1 MLLLQSGTVP
11 GWVGPVMALSLLVIA
26 LAFVIIAI
34 AVAVTARQAAREMQQ
49 LLTVIEG
56 LRSDLAPALKL
67 TQSFAG
73 HGDRLVTAVTGETEE
88 IVRASKALRTGLERR
103 FENLQ
108 AVYDVLAEEVEE
120 TAIEAAV
127 SLRSLR
133 SGIGWFGVIRRLL
146 RLGRRR

>member
-1 MLLLQSGTVP
+1 M
-11 GWVGPVMALSLLVIA
+11 MALSLLVIA

-34 AVAVTARQAAREMQQ
+34 AVALTARQAAQEMRQ
-49 LLTVIEG
+49 LSSVVDG
-56 LRSDLAPALKL
+56 LRGDLAPALRL
-67 TQSFAG
+67 VQSFAG
-73 HGDRLVTAVTGETEE
+73 QGERLVGAVSGETEE
-88 IVRASKALRTGLERR
+88 IVRASRALRTGLERR

-133 SGIGWFGVIRRLL
+133 HGIGWFGLVRRLL
-146 RLGRRR
+146 RMGRRR